1 MNENQT
7 ALILDKLIDHERR
20 QSRQLKQDRQHATTS
35 RESAARIM
43 ARTEAAEDEA
53 DERFQ
58 RSVSYLKSLT
68 HTRLHLS
75 LIDYTLEDLQK

>member
-1 MNENQT
+1 MNDNET

-20 QSRQLKQDRQHATTS
+20 LSRQLKQDREHATIA
-35 RESAARIM
+35 REAAGRIM

-53 DERFQ
+53 DDRYQ
-58 RSVSYLKSLT
+58 RSLSYLKSLT

-75 LIDYTLEDLQK
+75 LIDYTLEDLEK